1 MTEQERR
8 AGMKKLA
15 EAATLREA
23 NALRQKEWDTAGQ
36 ITLAYRGNEL
46 AGEVGEACNV
56 IKKLERER
64 MGIQGS
70 RDTNEHLAEELADI
84 VICTD
89 LIAMD
94 AGIDLDAAV
103 EAKFNST
110 SEKVG
115 LRTRLALTAKDA
127 EIAALK
133 EKVKRQAEALTL
145 AANAYERGQRDGI
158 AAAVK
163 ATQALYDLMLDA
175 QDITVVS
182 AKQYA
187 TDGLLDV
194 IDALQ
199 ALSPG
204 EWVAVPAEKWTY
216 GHCKEKVKP
225 GGCQLHNLQCN
236 YPDCD
241 RRAAQEASE

>member
-8 AGMKKLA
+8 AAELRKME
-15 EAATLREA
+15 EAATQAKA
-23 NALRQKEWDTAGQ
+23 NGDTWMAVHPD
-36 ITLAYRGNEL
+36 TLT
-46 AGEVGEACNV
+46 V
-56 IKKLERER
+56 
-64 MGIQGS
+64 
-70 RDTNEHLAEELADI
+70 
-84 VICTD
+84 
-89 LIAMD
+89 
-94 AGIDLDAAV
+94 
-103 EAKFNST
+103 
-110 SEKVG
+110 
-115 LRTRLALTAKDA
+115 LTE

-175 QDITVVS
+175 PDITVVS

-241 RRAAQEASE
+241 RRAAAMGGK